1 MKPFIPKTLPLK
13 ALKWDSFIH
22 LIGKANF
29 QLAQYAGILQ
39 GIVNP
44 RIFLSPL
51 TTKEA
56 VLSSQIEGSQA
67 TLAEVL
73 NYEALPKPNVEK
85 HEDILEVINYRN
97 ALTYASRYLKR
108 KPTNLNLIKEV
119 HSILLQNARGEDKA
133 RGEFR
138 RIQNWIGK
146 PGTPMEEASYV
157 PPPPEKVMG
166 LLDNLEKYFHMD
178 DKDYLVQLA
187 VIHAQFELIHP
198 FIDGNG
204 RVGRMLI
211 PLFLVQKGLL
221 DGPNFYSSAYF
232 ESHRETYYERLRN
245 ISREGDWEKW
255 IAFFLEAIIEQSKD
269 NSDKASKV
277 MALYE
282 KLKPKIV
289 DITKSQFA
297 MQALDALF
305 EQPIFSTTSFIERS
319 KIPKFSALRIL
330 KALRDE
336 KVIRFV
342 IEGKG
347 NQPSVMRF
355 DRLFNIV
362 K

>member
-1 MKPFIPKTLPLK
+1 MLPLK
-13 ALKWDSFIH
+13 SLKWDSFIH
-22 LIGKANF
+22 LVGKANF
-29 QLAQYAGILQ
+29 QLAHYAGILH

-51 TTKEA
+51 ATKEA

-67 TLAEVL
+67 TLADVL
-73 NYEALPKPNVEK
+73 NYEALPKPDTEK
-85 HEDILEVINYRN
+85 HEDIREVINYRN
-97 ALTYASRYLKR
+97 ALSYAANYLR
-108 KPTNLNLIKEV
+108 KKPANLNLIKEI
-119 HSILLQNARGEDKA
+119 HSILLKDTRGKDKA

-138 RIQNWIGK
+138 RVQNWIGK
-146 PGTPMEEASYV
+146 PGTPMEQASYV
-157 PPPPEKVMG
+157 PPPPEKIIEC
-166 LLDNLEKYFHMD
+166 LDNLEKYFHQE

-187 VIHAQFELIHP
+187 IVHAQFELIHP
-198 FIDGNG
+198 FVDGNG

-221 DGPNFYSSAYF
+221 DGPNFYISAYF
-232 ESHRETYYERLRN
+232 ESHCETYYERLRN
-245 ISREGDWEKW
+245 ISRKGDWESW
-255 IAFFLEAIIEQSKD
+255 IAFFLEAVIEQSND
-269 NSDKASKV
+269 NGHKASRV
-277 MALYE
+277 MGLYE
-282 KLKPKIV
+282 ELKPMLV

-305 EQPIFSTTSFIERS
+305 EHPIFSTTGFIERS

-330 KALRDE
+330 KALRNE
-336 KVIRFV
+336 KIIRFV

-347 NQPSVMRF
+347 NQPSVMSF